1 MRTLTFVLCMVAGPA
16 AVVAQAAPVHL
27 EPVTR
32 IGCAECSG
40 PEMFTRVMGLAV
52 WNGRIH
58 VLDGAAP
65 MVRVFDATGSPIRA
79 FGGEGDGPG
88 ELRMPVLIFP
98 DTDGSVEI
106 YDMQQRRLSRFD
118 ADGKPAGTRMLA
130 ADFFVLISSAPGSDV
145 TYYASL
151 RPRQTEQ
158 PIMRLTRG
166 SDTPEEFTVL
176 RPNIPAPAAGEETV
190 SPILAARPGG
200 GLAVG
205 YGRTAYQI
213 RIFDDQGRLVRDI
226 VRNVPRQ
233 RKTADE
239 IARERSG
246 RESMNARMSAMIA
259 ESGRDPPRLSV
270 SVDEEHRHYNAF
282 SYDANGRLWVRTPR
296 GTPDRTI
303 FDLFDPEGEYLG
315 EIRFGER
322 VAGFAAGDDLFAG
335 VVRDADGIQHIQV
348 WRVR

>member
-1 MRTLTFVLCMVAGPA
+1 MRAVPFVLFMVAAPA
-16 AVVAQAAPVHL
+16 AVAAQAAPVRL

-32 IGCAECSG
+32 IGCAECNG

-58 VLDGAAP
+58 VLDGTAP
-65 MVRVFDATGSPIRA
+65 MVRVFDTAGAPIRA
-79 FGGEGDGPG
+79 FGGQGDGPG

-98 DTDGSVEI
+98 DADGSVEI

-118 ADGKPAGTRMLA
+118 SVGNPAGTRMLA
-130 ADFFVLISSAPGSDV
+130 ADFFVLIANSPGSDA

-151 RPRQTEQ
+151 QPGRTEQ
-158 PIMRLTRG
+158 PIMRLARA
-166 SDTPEEFTVL
+166 SDTPGEFTVL
-176 RPNIPAPAAGEETV
+176 RPNIPAPASGEAMV

-213 RIFDDQGRLVRDI
+213 RVFDDQGRLVRDI
-226 VRNVPRQ
+226 VRNIPRQ
-233 RKTADE
+233 RKTEEE
-239 IARERSG
+239 IANERALRERTMG
-246 RESMNARMSAMIA
+246 RMTSMIA
-259 ESGRDPPRLSV
+259 ESGRTPPRLSV
-270 SVDEEHRHYNAF
+270 SVDEEHRHFTAF
-282 SYDANGRLWVRTPR
+282 EYDANGRLWVRTPR
-296 GTPDRTI
+296 GTPDETI

-315 EIRFGER
+315 EIRFSEP